1 MTEAGRISLDPL
13 LGWPLLWALLAL
25 CLLAYG
31 AYIRW
36 RGRAW
41 LMRAAVLTALA
52 AALANPAYVREE
64 RDPLPSVAAI
74 VVDRSESMSFG
85 EREAIADAAL
95 EKLRADMD
103 ADTSLE
109 VRFVETGSSA
119 DGTNL
124 IASLEGLMADVPRD
138 RIAGTVLVTDGQV
151 HDVPEDAD
159 RLDALGPIHSLI
171 TGDPD
176 SGDRRISLVR
186 SPDFGIVGEDA
197 AFVVRVDDPVSAQ
210 ATVTYSMNGGEP
222 EEITVQTGTDTPLPV
237 EIERRG
243 DNILV
248 VETPAGEEELT
259 LANNRTAATLSG
271 VRDRLRVLLITG
283 KPNAA
288 GRVWRD
294 LLKSDP
300 SVDLVHF
307 TILRPPYKQDV
318 TPLEEMAL
326 IAFPTEELFE
336 GKLNEFDLII
346 FDQYE
351 RRTVITMSYLANM
364 ARYVADGGALLIA
377 AGEDFA
383 GPASL
388 ANTPLSAVLPA
399 LPTGTIQVGKFNP
412 QISETGAR
420 HTITETLTGQS
431 WGDWVRY
438 IEAVPEVGD
447 VLMTARNG
455 DPLLVVDRVGEGR
468 VAQILSGQIFLWAR
482 GYDGGGP
489 FAELIRRTVHW
500 LMKEPELEE
509 RQLLLE
515 AQGDTM
521 RARLRTLSD
530 TAPTLSVE
538 TPDGETLNPR
548 WTQTGPGEFT
558 AELAIDQLGLFR
570 ADAGGLEAVALNG
583 PANPKEYASLEAT
596 GDVLAPLS
604 AATGGGV
611 YELTRP
617 GASLPDIRRVGQ
629 NANAA
634 SGNWLGLKERGAY
647 AVRSSTSLP
656 LLPGLLAVAL
666 ILVFL
671 ILAWRRE
678 GQ

>member
-1 MTEAGRISLDPL
+1 MIEAGRISFDPL
-13 LGWPLLWALLAL
+13 LGWPLLWALLAVCAL
-25 CLLAYG
+25 SYIAYL
-31 AYIRW
+31 RW

-41 LMRAAVLTALA
+41 LTRAAALTALA

-85 EREAIADAAL
+85 ERDAIADAAL

-103 ADTSLE
+103 ADESLE
-109 VRFVETGSSA
+109 VRFAETSSNA
-119 DGTNL
+119 DGTSL

-151 HDVPEDAD
+151 HDVPDD
-159 RLDALGPIHSLI
+159 LSRLEQLGPIHSLI

-186 SPDFGIVGEDA
+186 SPDFGIVGEEA
-197 AFVVRVDDPVSAQ
+197 EFVVRVDDPASPQ
-210 ATVTYSMNGGEP
+210 ATVSFSLNGGETRQ
-222 EEITVQTGTDTPLPV
+222 ITVETGTDTPLPV

-248 VETPAGEEELT
+248 VETPPGEEELT

-288 GRVWRD
+288 GRAWRD

-307 TILRPPYKQDV
+307 TILRPPFKTDR

-336 GKLNEFDLII
+336 GKLDEFDLII

-388 ANTPLSAVLPA
+388 ANTPLASVLPA
-399 LPTGTIQVGKFNP
+399 LPTGLINIGAFTPKL
-412 QISETGAR
+412 SDTGRR
-420 HTITETLTGQS
+420 HTITQSLPDQS

-438 IEAVPEVGD
+438 IDAEVEAGD
-447 VLMTARNG
+447 VLMTARND

-468 VAQILSGQIFLWAR
+468 VAQILSGQVWLWAR

-489 FAELIRRTVHW
+489 FSELIRRTVHW

-530 TAPTLSVE
+530 TAPALSVE
-538 TPDGETLNPR
+538 TPDGETLTPR
-548 WTQTGPGEFT
+548 WTETGPGEFT

-570 ADAGGLEAVALNG
+570 AEAGGLEAVALNG

-596 GDVLAPLS
+596 GEVLAPLS

-611 YELTRP
+611 YELPRP
-617 GASLPDIRRVGQ
+617 GASPPDIRRVGQ
-629 NANAA
+629 NANA
-634 SGNWLGLKERGAY
+634 SGNTWMGLRERGAY
-647 AVRSSTSLP
+647 AVRSSTSMP
-656 LLPGLLAVAL
+656 LLPGLLAVLA
-666 ILVFL
+666 ILAFL

-678 GQ
+678 GR